1 MIDAHPLE
9 KALGMELYS
18 TDFPGVGGRL
28 KIRFE
33 DFVVEEISANQTT
46 LKVHDWSDSPE
57 TPQPATGESNRFVT
71 FTVQKMGLSTMD
83 VANII
88 SATLKISRTHVTYAG
103 LKDKRAITAQSM
115 SVPSKS
121 VESLLTLELSR
132 IDIRNVHY
140 TRHPVHIGDLWG
152 NRFTILIKDITS
164 DCDSAL
170 DAAGQLQEQSLLN
183 YFGVQRFG
191 VTRPNTHIVG
201 KALIKRDFEDAVRAM
216 LCTTSE
222 YESEELTNVR
232 LQISENLTPTEK
244 MIETFPED
252 LGYEKAVM
260 RELMKHPGD
269 FERAITKV
277 PPRVLTLQAHAFQ
290 SYLFNCILSSR
301 ARMGLS
307 VDSPDVGDFLIK
319 LDETHSGRD
328 TWLYVTETSLEER
341 QGQVESGEYGL
352 ALPIPGYSTR
362 LPSVKQSELVKQ
374 VLKDEDI
381 RLVDFRN
388 PKMKPLDSPGGFH
401 LASIKLPDLDVS
413 CSDDGLLA
421 RFSLRKGSYAT
432 IVMREIMK
440 NHPINRV

>member
-1 MIDAHPLE
+1 MIDTHPLE

-18 TDFPGVGGRL
+18 TDFPGIDGRL

-33 DFVVEEISANQTT
+33 DFVVEEISADQTA
-46 LKVHDWSDSPE
+46 LDVQDWSESTE
-57 TPQPATGESNRFVT
+57 TPQIAAGESNRFVT

-88 SATLKISRTHVTYAG
+88 AATLKISRTHVTYAG

-121 VESLLTLELSR
+121 VESLLTMELSR
-132 IDIRNVHY
+132 IEIRNVHY

-170 DAAGQLQEQSLLN
+170 EAAGQLRERTLLN

-191 VTRPNTHIVG
+191 VTRPNTHLVG
-201 KALIKRDFEDAVRAM
+201 KALVKRDFEDAVRAM
-216 LCTTSE
+216 LSTTSD

-232 LQISENLTPTEK
+232 LQLSESLAPTEK

-252 LGYEKAVM
+252 MGYEKAVM

-290 SYLFNCILSSR
+290 SYLFNRILSR
-301 ARMGLS
+301 RVRMGLS

-388 PKMKPLDSPGGFH
+388 PKMRPLDSPGGFH

-413 CSDDGLLA
+413 CSDGGLLA

>member
-18 TDFPGVGGRL
+18 TDFPGIDGRL

-33 DFVVEEISANQTT
+33 DFVVQEISADQTA
-46 LKVHDWSDSPE
+46 LDVQDWSESTE
-57 TPQPATGESNRFVT
+57 TPQIAAGESNRFVT

-88 SATLKISRTHVTYAG
+88 AATLKISRTHVTYAG

-121 VESLLTLELSR
+121 VESLLTMELSR
-132 IDIRNVHY
+132 IEIRNVHY

-170 DAAGQLQEQSLLN
+170 EAAGQLRERTLLN

-191 VTRPNTHIVG
+191 VTRPNTHLVG
-201 KALIKRDFEDAVRAM
+201 KALVKRDFEDAVRAM
-216 LCTTSE
+216 LSTTSD

-232 LQISENLTPTEK
+232 LQLSESLAPTEM

-252 LGYEKAVM
+252 MGYEKAVM

-290 SYLFNCILSSR
+290 SYLFNRILSR
-301 ARMGLS
+301 RVRMGLS

-388 PKMKPLDSPGGFH
+388 PKMRPLDSPGGFH

-413 CSDDGLLA
+413 CSDGGLLA

>member
-1 MIDAHPLE
+1 MVDAHPLE

-18 TDFPGVGGRL
+18 TDFPGIGGRL

-33 DFVVEEISANQTT
+33 DFVVEEISADRKA
-46 LKVHDWSDSPE
+46 LVVHDWSESTE
-57 TPQPATGESNRFVT
+57 TPQTAKGESNRFAT

-88 SATLKISRTHVTYAG
+88 AATLKISRTHVTYAG

-121 VESLLTLELSR
+121 VESLLKLELSR
-132 IDIRNVHY
+132 IAIRDANY

-152 NRFTILIKDITS
+152 NRFTILIKNITS

-170 DAAGQLQEQSLLN
+170 EVAGQLRERTLLN

-191 VTRPNTHIVG
+191 VTRPNTHLVG
-201 KALIKRDFEDAVRAM
+201 KALIKRDFEDAVRVM

-222 YESEELTNVR
+222 YESEELTNIR
-232 LQISENLTPTEK
+232 LQISENLTPTEQ
-244 MIETFPED
+244 MIESFPED
-252 LGYEKAVM
+252 MGYEKAVM
-260 RELMKHPGD
+260 RELIKHPGD
-269 FERAITKV
+269 FERAITKI
-277 PPRVLTLQAHAFQ
+277 PPRVMTLQVHSFQ
-290 SYLFNCILSSR
+290 SYIFNRLLTER
-301 ARMGLS
+301 VRLGLS
-307 VDSPDVGDFLIK
+307 VDNPEVGDFLIK

-328 TWLYVTETSLEER
+328 TWLYVTESSLEER
-341 QGQVESGEYGL
+341 QRQVETEEYGI

-362 LPSVKQSELVKQ
+362 LPSVKQSDLVKQ
-374 VLKDEDI
+374 IMKDEDV
-381 RLVDFRN
+381 RLADFRN
-388 PKMKPLDSPGGFH
+388 PKMRPLDSPGGFH
-401 LASIKLPDLDVS
+401 LASIKIPDLDVS
-413 CSDDGLLA
+413 CCDEGLQA

>member
-9 KALGMELYS
+9 KALGIELYS
-18 TDFPGVGGRL
+18 TDFPGIDGRL

-33 DFVVEEISANQTT
+33 DFVVEEISADQTA
-46 LKVHDWSDSPE
+46 LDVQDWSESTE
-57 TPQPATGESNRFVT
+57 TPQIAAGESNRFVT

-88 SATLKISRTHVTYAG
+88 AATLKISRTHVTYAG

-121 VESLLTLELSR
+121 VESLLTMELSR

-170 DAAGQLQEQSLLN
+170 EAAGQLRERTLLN

-191 VTRPNTHIVG
+191 VTRPNTHLVG
-201 KALIKRDFEDAVRAM
+201 KALVKRDFEDAVRAM
-216 LCTTSE
+216 LSTTSD

-232 LQISENLTPTEK
+232 LQLSESLAPTEK

-252 LGYEKAVM
+252 MGYEKAVM

-290 SYLFNCILSSR
+290 SYLFNRILSR
-301 ARMGLS
+301 RVRMGLS

-388 PKMKPLDSPGGFH
+388 PKMRPLDSPGGFH

-413 CSDDGLLA
+413 CSDGGLLA

>member
-18 TDFPGVGGRL
+18 TDFPGIDGRL

-33 DFVVEEISANQTT
+33 DFVVQEISADQTA
-46 LKVHDWSDSPE
+46 LDVQDWSESTE
-57 TPQPATGESNRFVT
+57 TPQIAAGESNRFVT

-83 VANII
+83 VTNII
-88 SATLKISRTHVTYAG
+88 AATLKISRTHVTYAG

-121 VESLLTLELSR
+121 VESLLTMELSR
-132 IDIRNVHY
+132 IEIRNVHY

-170 DAAGQLQEQSLLN
+170 EAAGQLRERTLLN

-191 VTRPNTHIVG
+191 VTRPNTHLVG
-201 KALIKRDFEDAVRAM
+201 KALVKRDFENAVRAM
-216 LCTTSE
+216 LSTTSE

-232 LQISENLTPTEK
+232 LQISENLAPTEK
-244 MIETFPED
+244 MIEAFPED
-252 LGYEKAVM
+252 MGYEKAVM

-290 SYLFNCILSSR
+290 SYLFNRILSR
-301 ARMGLS
+301 RVRMGLS

-388 PKMKPLDSPGGFH
+388 SKMRPLDSPGGFH

-413 CSDDGLLA
+413 CSDGGLLA

>member
-18 TDFPGVGGRL
+18 TDFPGIGGRL

-33 DFVVEEISANQTT
+33 DFVVEEISANQTA
-46 LKVHDWSDSPE
+46 LDVQDWPESTE
-57 TPQPATGESNRFVT
+57 TPQIAKGESNRFVT

-88 SATLKISRTHVTYAG
+88 AATLRISRNNITYAG
-103 LKDKRAITAQSM
+103 LKDKRAITTQFM
-115 SVPSKS
+115 SVSSKAA
-121 VESLLTLELSR
+121 ESLLTLELSR
-132 IDIRNVHY
+132 IIIRDVHY
-140 TRHPVHIGDLWG
+140 TRNPVHIGDLWG
-152 NRFTILIKDITS
+152 NRFTILIREITS

-170 DAAGQLQEQSLLN
+170 EVASQLRERTLLN

-191 VTRPNTHIVG
+191 VTRPNTHLVG
-201 KALIKRDFEDAVRAM
+201 KALIKRDFEDAVRVM
-216 LCTTSE
+216 LSTTSE

-244 MIETFPED
+244 MIESFPED
-252 LGYEKAVM
+252 MGYEKDVM
-260 RELMKHPGD
+260 RELLKHPGD
-269 FERAITKV
+269 FERAISKI
-277 PPRVLTLQAHAFQ
+277 PPRVLTLQVHAFQ
-290 SYLFNCILSSR
+290 SYIFNRLLTR
-301 ARMGLS
+301 RVRLGLS
-307 VDSPDVGDFLIK
+307 VDSPEVGDFLIK

-328 TWLYVTETSLEER
+328 IWLYVTESSLEER
-341 QGQVESGEYGL
+341 QSQVESAEYGL

-374 VLKDEDI
+374 IMKDEDI
-381 RLVDFRN
+381 WLTDFRN
-388 PKMKPLDSPGGFH
+388 PKIRSLDSPGGLH
-401 LASIKLPDLDVS
+401 LASIKIPDLSVS
-413 CSDDGLLA
+413 CSDEGLLA